1 MLAGAEEHTIS
12 KRRSPNIKE
21 NWLCWSQ
28 MPSVDTTLAAQ
39 PVCCVH
45 AHGLTRGTHLAITHS
60 AYCSLLFAKPQG
72 RLKTTVSTHLCFIFH
87 RCKGLLC
94 RMVLGFL
101 YLVFLLASA
110 RFFPLCTNLQAH
122 EQNEPLL
129 YILDLMPFEILQV
142 LILQHCSDGLD
153 GPIKLKCSLV
163 QNSSQTKVS
172 WDIV

>member
-1 MLAGAEEHTIS
+1 MLAEAEEHTIS
-12 KRRSPNIKE
+12 RKRSPNIKE

-39 PVCCVH
+39 PVVVYTH
-45 AHGLTRGTHLAITHS
+45 RLSRGTHLAHSTH
-60 AYCSLLFAKPQG
+60 CSLLFAMLQG
-72 RLKTTVSTHLCFIFH
+72 RLKTVSTHLCFIFH
-87 RCKGLLC
+87 WCKGLLW

-110 RFFPLCTNLQAH
+110 PFFPLCTNLQAH
-122 EQNEPLL
+122 EQSEPLL
-129 YILDLMPFEILQV
+129 YILDLMPVEFLQV
-142 LILQHCSDGLD
+142 LIPQHCSDGLD

-163 QNSSQTKVS
+163 QNSSHTKVS